1 MLLSLLASMEMEI
14 TQALLDNLTEQAKAS
29 PRLRMNMDLRNS
41 AEDKSQRMLNAI
53 EPGSP
58 LPIHRH
64 QHSSETVVCLRGR
77 LVEEF
82 YDELER
88 TEAIELSPN
97 GLVVAVNIPI
107 GQWHTVRSLESGT
120 VILEVKDG
128 PYEPLGPEDILESG
142 LVCRLR
148 DFLESEARSC
158 SMDPACVTPEYVFRM
173 WGGKVPLDDIAK
185 ALNETKALLR

>member
-1 MLLSLLASMEMEI
+1 MLLSLLASMEMKI

-97 GLVVAVNIPI
+97 GPVVAVNIPI

-142 LVCRLR
+142 IVSRLR

-158 SMDPACVTPEYVFRM
+158 SMDPACVTPEYVYRM
-173 WGGKVPLDDIAK
+173 WGGEVPLDDIAK
-185 ALNETKALLR
+185 ALDDAITLLR